1 MTSVRHNA
9 RLTLEFVM
17 WLGKRPN
24 IVCKEEGANARSYFS
39 RLGGLAFETPSK
51 DFVYMLSVFRLFTH
65 HPSQSFLSLHQALF
79 LRRLEEYF
87 GSKSSFSIIENMDS
101 SCPFSSWKMG
111 LIYRMLS
118 TSDGTLS

>member
-1 MTSVRHNA
+1 MTSMRHNA

-24 IVCKEEGANARSYFS
+24 IVCKEEGANARSYFL

-65 HPSQSFLSLHQALF
+65 HPSQSFLSLDQALF
-79 LRRLEEYF
+79 LRILEEYF
-87 GSKSSFSIIENMDS
+87 GSNSSSSIIENMDS
-101 SCPFSSWKMG
+101 PCSLFWRKMC
-111 LIYRMLS
+111 LVHHMLS
-118 TSDGTLS
+118 TSNGTLS